1 MHETAEIGHP
11 SHFSASRFSLRAAL
25 AALAAVSA
33 TTTIC
38 FLVEPWLP
46 IANIVVSHLIAVLL
60 IAIYLGRSASVIASL
75 ISFLAIN
82 FLAHPVIRGDGGCR
96 RRCVEVTHE

>member
-1 MHETAEIGHP
+1 MHETAENGRP
-11 SHFSASRFSLRAAL
+11 SHFSASRYSLRAVIGAL
-25 AALAAVSA
+25 GAVSA

-38 FLVEPWLP
+38 FLAEPWLP
-46 IANIVVSHLIAVLL
+46 IANIVVSHLIAILL

-82 FLAHPVIRGDGGCR
+82 FFFIPSSPENPKIHW
-96 RRCVEVTHE
+96 